1 MVATVAKLSG
11 PAGLP
16 VADDLGC
23 AGHVQE
29 LDVRAMTAQ
38 LVAVLALQ
46 SRAAHHAAVAAVL
59 GKPLPDRL
67 EPGIAVVVV
76 ERLTGR
82 HLGDVGGWMKVVGV
96 RERHPQALRQSR
108 TDGRFTGA
116 RNAHDDDW

>member
-1 MVATVAKLSG
+1 MRSGAATSRGKRRGHEVSG

-23 AGHVQE
+23 AGQVQE

-67 EPGIAVVVV
+67 EPGIAIAVI
-76 ERLTGR
+76 EGLAGR
-82 HLGDVGGWMKVVGV
+82 HLGAAPTP
-96 RERHPQALRQSR
+96 RRRL
-108 TDGRFTGA
+108 TYGA
-116 RNAHDDDW
+116 RNAHDAI